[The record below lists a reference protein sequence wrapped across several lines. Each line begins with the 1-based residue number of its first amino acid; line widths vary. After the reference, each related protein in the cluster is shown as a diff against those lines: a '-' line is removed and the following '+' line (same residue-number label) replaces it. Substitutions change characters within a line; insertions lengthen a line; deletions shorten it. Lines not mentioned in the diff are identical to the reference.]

1 VTFKRGHES
10 KGTQAKQ
17 ATKMTSILEEEF
29 LHAKLLRLASLY
41 SGLAEW
47 NLLQD
52 DAQQRLAENGARFAA
67 VRLIGAKSG
76 SKPFSGP
83 SPAHFRSRGDRC

>member
-1 VTFKRGHES
+1 
-10 KGTQAKQ
+10 
-17 ATKMTSILEEEF
+17 LC
-29 LHAKLLRLASLY
+29 

-47 NLLQD
+47 NLLQH

-67 VRLIGAKSG
+67 VKLMGAESG

-83 SPAHFRSRGDRC
+83 SPGTSGRVEIDADYGQQRVTYPGTLSWFAPETQVQADRWSKHARKLD

>member
-1 VTFKRGHES
+1 
-10 KGTQAKQ
+10 
-17 ATKMTSILEEEF
+17 
-29 LHAKLLRLASLY
+29 LY

-67 VRLIGAKSG
+67 VKLIGAKSG
-76 SKPFSGP
+76 SKPFSRP